1 MNKPPQSFDLFAAP
15 DEDHLQEQLAQG
27 NFQWTNKFTKF
38 LMVLVLLVG
47 TLSLGAW
54 YGHRSAAATGVS
66 ANGAPGGSAFFR
78 NRGGAGGTLPSFG
91 GTSGGGGGGFNRG
104 TPGTV
109 SKVTGNKV
117 EITLPDSPTFKVGDT
132 ITVRAVTGGFGGG
145 APGAPGAT
153 SGTPTIPTTTK
164 KGSQATT
171 KPSVGGGNSGTANG
185 GAANGGAPG
194 GGGGRGGFNSPE
206 FTACLKAE
214 GVVIADGA
222 RPDRTDPKVADAM
235 QKCFTKIGG
244 APGGFPGGRAG
255 APGAAPSPAP
265 NN

>member
-54 YGHRSAAATGVS
+54 YGHRSASSTGVS
-66 ANGAPGGSAFFR
+66 ANGALDLRASFG
-78 NRGGAGGTLPSFG
+78 NRGGGAGALPSFG
-91 GTSGGGGGGFNRG
+91 ATGGGGGGGFNRG